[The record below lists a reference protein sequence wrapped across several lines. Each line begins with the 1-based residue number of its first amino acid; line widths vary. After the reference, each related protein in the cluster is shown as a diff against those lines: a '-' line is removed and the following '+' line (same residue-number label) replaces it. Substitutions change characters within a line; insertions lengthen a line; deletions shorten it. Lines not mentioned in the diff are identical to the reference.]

1 MKYDHY
7 KMLLAQFPNI
17 VSSYRNVRCNTIGIF
32 EVLWNV
38 SDERGYF
45 VGGEFDFPYIHST
58 CALTKACTKEEC
70 EEVVEWIKDT
80 EVLFI

>member
-1 MKYDHY
+1 
-7 KMLLAQFPNI
+7 MLLAQFPNI
-17 VSSYRNVRCNTIGIF
+17 VNPAYGNVRCNTIGIF

-38 SDERGYF
+38 SDENRYF
-45 VGGEFDFPYIHST
+45 VGGEFDFPFIHST
-58 CALTKACTKEEC
+58 YDVTKACTKEEC